1 MPNASAL
8 PCSRSTPSPAAVA
21 AMSAGTPALFAL
33 RPITESANS
42 AGVPAD
48 IAATAAG
55 DGVLRE
61 QGSAL
66 AFGTVRLGAIYV
78 PTNEVCDPFE
88 FLDGVARVTP
98 YGGSGGWTYVIDGTS
113 GHPGQIRVDSSGTSG
128 GSAGFY
134 SPSSLILASG
144 TSIEFVFYVGND
156 ATGAIVRIGFSDS
169 TSGTAD
175 PANGVFCEY
184 SKAVSANIRY
194 RARKA
199 SVSTETTTGT
209 AFSLSA
215 WKKVRISYDGTN
227 ATFEYGT
234 SGGSYS
240 TLGTIA
246 SANLPTAVIRPWFF
260 VTQATAGAYTYADVD
275 FMWPRMW
282 GLAR

>member
-1 MPNASAL
+1 MPYQTNPLYSNQFGVTGGIIERQIFNNKASFPNVNQFQSVL
-8 PCSRSTPSPAAVA
+8 SNKIFSPRDRI
-21 AMSAGTPALFAL
+21 SLGL
-33 RPITESANS
+33 
-42 AGVPAD
+42 
-48 IAATAAG
+48 
-55 DGVLRE
+55 
-61 QGSAL
+61 GSMV
-66 AFGTVRLGAIYV
+66 FSTVRLGEIYV

-98 YGGSGGWTYVIDGTS
+98 YGTSGWAYAIDGTS
-113 GHPGQIRVDSSGTSG
+113 GHPGQIRVDSSSTSG

-134 SPSSLILASG
+134 SPSSLILAAG
-144 TSIEFVFYVGND
+144 FSIEFVFYVGND
-156 ATGAIVRIGFSDS
+156 ATGTIVRFGLSDS

-175 PANGVFCEY
+175 PTNGVFFEY

-209 AFSLSA
+209 AFALSA
-215 WKKVRISYDGTN
+215 WKKGRITYDGTN

-240 TLGTIA
+240 KLGTIA
-246 SANLPTAVIRPWFF
+246 AANLPTAAIHPWFF
-260 VTQATAGAYTYADVD
+260 VTQASAGAYTYADVD